1 MASYNSQRYVGRLLL
16 ITTRQMVSCVT
27 YFCQSRIIIRGVM
40 AQNAQL
46 YQTSIAKK
54 NRLKNWKLILC
65 LILAVDLHQR
75 RMERWRRKPV
85 SWMEMENNAV
95 PFRVWPRS
103 RTWSLL
109 PNSNVLISKLCT
121 IFFLLF
127 LLFNFIKLRVPR
139 WSEKT
144 KIENHYTFFFFFF

>member
-1 MASYNSQRYVGRLLL
+1 MASYNSQRYVGRLSLM
-16 ITTRQMVSCVT
+16 TTRQVVSSSEELWHKMPN
-27 YFCQSRIIIRGVM
+27 YIKL
-40 AQNAQL
+40 AQL
-46 YQTSIAKK
+46 KK

-121 IFFLLF
+121 IFFLIF

-144 KIENHYTFFFFFF
+144 KTENHYMFFFF